1 VSKII
6 ISDEWIK
13 QIALSQG
20 INYDRI
26 RRVIIDAKAAE
37 PVVMYLEQYGDD
49 SILALQP
56 PQVVPAEVTE

>member
-49 SILALQP
+49 GILALQP

>member
-37 PVVMYLEQYGDD
+37 PVVM
-49 SILALQP
+49 
-56 PQVVPAEVTE
+56 